1 MIMGYLID
9 LKAGKKEEIKNN
21 VAMAKISIEIAI
33 SKGIFNANKK
43 IIKKIPL
50 IVIRKNHSIEIV
62 FHNFNLKK
70 MGANKTAAK
79 IANLT
84 PDDYAGDGDSD
95 SRESITYV
103 NGMIMKT
110 GYIARAAEVTP
121 VAFDVAFP
129 NGIVSVQVTPVHT
142 TGGGVYTVYV
152 DSVTTSGFDIEVL
165 TDYTGF
171 YWTAIGY

>member
-79 IANLT
+79 IAKIKYL
-84 PDDYAGDGDSD
+84 
-95 SRESITYV
+95 
-103 NGMIMKT
+103 
-110 GYIARAAEVTP
+110 
-121 VAFDVAFP
+121 
-129 NGIVSVQVTPVHT
+129 NGILSTNK
-142 TGGGVYTVYV
+142 
-152 DSVTTSGFDIEVL
+152 F
-165 TDYTGF
+165 
-171 YWTAIGY
+171 